1 MIDYGFVNL
10 YKVMMVVVF
19 MGWSVLILLGIFL
32 FSFAGVS
39 AIGEGSAVAY
49 WQMEDDLDDSVGE
62 YDGGSWIPVEGGDY
76 DSLKVGM
83 AAKME
88 AVEMI
93 SLPDAS
99 NLDSAFSIEMWMKS
113 GIFENAIL
121 FEKGSYK
128 IEWVVLPAAPTKG
141 YIWVSNGSVVLKSVE
156 PLTQDV
162 GYHIALVWDASGGKL
177 ILYVDGGEVD
187 EVELLSKVNAAGVI
201 KLGEG
206 FVGLIDEV
214 AIFGEALSAGDIE
227 YHYDLSSAGKGYL
240 DASGVGGVSSTRTDF
255 NIAGCSWDSGVNL
268 PVGTCSA
275 DGEYYCDSGRN
286 GWVTREVGRGCSKGA
301 VPYVSGSGNCCPDNM
316 FCKEVATGVYQCESR
331 LVNCFSLEGEVAC
344 KEKDCVWLGDSCVD
358 NVRDLSCG
366 YYESEP
372 NCGADLYKL
381 GQDGMGAEHCG
392 TTIDCNGK
400 VFSVPESGCKCV
412 WVDSGVCQLSMDV
425 VEMFYTTAGSQRGFS
440 CSNSY
445 ELGLCVDGEQEVTW
459 NSTDGD
465 IVGFVNFDHESCLV
479 ALDCKGG
486 ESVRTCGEEVIRVPG
501 FSLFAFFASLFV
513 VGVCYFFKVER
524 FK

>member
-49 WQMEDDLDDSVGE
+49 WQMEGDLDDSVGE
-62 YDGGSWIPVEGGDY
+62 YDGGSWGPVGGGDY
-76 DSLKVGM
+76 YFLKVGM

-93 SLPDAS
+93 SLPDVS

-113 GIFENAIL
+113 KFSEDAVL
-121 FEKGSYK
+121 FEKGNYK
-128 IEWVVLPAAPTKG
+128 IEWVEGDPG
-141 YIWVSNGSVVLKSVE
+141 FGSIRVSSGSVVLESE
-156 PLTQDV
+156 SLSAS
-162 GYHIALVWDASGGKL
+162 GGHHIALVWDSSGGEL
-177 ILYVDGGEVD
+177 ILYVDGIRAKS
-187 EVELLSKVNAAGVI
+187 VELVSKVNAVGVI

-206 FVGLIDEV
+206 FKGLIDEV
-214 AIFGEALSAGDIE
+214 AIFGEALSAEDIK
-227 YHYDLSSAGKGYL
+227 YHYDLSNAGKGYL
-240 DASGVGGVSSTRTDF
+240 DASGVGGVSSTRADF
-255 NIAGCSWDSGVNL
+255 NIAGCSFGSGVNI
-268 PVGTCSA
+268 PVSTCSM
-275 DGEYYCDSGRN
+275 DGEYYCDSGRD
-286 GWVTREVGRGCSKGA
+286 GWVTRGVGRGCSKGA

-316 FCKEVATGVYQCESR
+316 FCEEVVDEFYQCKSR
-331 LVNCFSLEGEVAC
+331 LVNCFSLGESDC
-344 KEKDCVWLGDSCVD
+344 KTEDCVWLEDSCVD
-358 NVRDLSCG
+358 SVRELSCG
-366 YYESEP
+366 YYIEP
-372 NCGADLYKL
+372 GSCGVDKYGI
-381 GQDGMGAEHCG
+381 GQNGRGTEHCG
-392 TTIDCNGK
+392 TTIDCDNK
-400 VFSVPESGCKCV
+400 IFSVPESGCECV
-412 WVDSGVCQLSMDV
+412 WVGDVCQLSMDV
-425 VEMFYTTAGSQRGFS
+425 VEMFYTTADSQRGFS

-445 ELGLCVDGEQEVTW
+445 KLGLCVDGEQEVTW
-459 NSTDGD
+459 NSTDGG

-501 FSLFAFFASLFV
+501 FSLFAFFVSLLII
-513 VGVCYFFKVER
+513 GGYYFFKVER